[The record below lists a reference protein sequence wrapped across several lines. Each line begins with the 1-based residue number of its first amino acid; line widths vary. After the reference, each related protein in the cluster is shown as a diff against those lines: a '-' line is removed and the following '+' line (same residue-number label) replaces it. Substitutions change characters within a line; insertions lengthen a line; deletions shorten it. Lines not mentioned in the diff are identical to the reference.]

1 MPDPLKELDK
11 ALGILNDVET
21 LEKEPWN
28 YVHKKDDERIKA
40 PKDYA
45 RIKAPDD
52 YKRSPVMKM
61 PAQELVDTGQVSP
74 VVDMN
79 QDIDNDY
86 EYQRQNF
93 YNLVERGNDAIEG
106 ILELAKES
114 EHPRT
119 YEVAG
124 NLIKQVSEV
133 TEKLGDLQEKM
144 RKLKEVP
151 NNAPKNVTNALFV
164 GSTAE
169 LQKMLKDS

>member
-1 MPDPLKELDK
+1 MSNPMKELDQ
-11 ALGILNDVET
+11 ALGILSDVET

-40 PKDYA
+40 P
-45 RIKAPDD
+45 DD

-61 PAQELVDTGQVSP
+61 PAQELVNTGQVSP
-74 VVDMN
+74 VVDMSE
-79 QDIDNDY
+79 DVEDDY
-86 EYQRQNF
+86 AYQRQNF
-93 YNLVERGNDAIEG
+93 YNLVERGNDAIEV

-114 EHPRT
+114 EHPRS

-124 NLIKQVSEV
+124 NLIKQVAEV

-144 RKLKEVP
+144 KKLKEVP
-151 NNAPKNVTNALFV
+151 DNAPKNVTNALFV

-169 LQKMLKDS
+169 LQKMIKDS

>member
-1 MPDPLKELDK
+1 MSNKIDE
-11 ALGILNDVET
+11 ALGVIESVPKLNITQDVMLKSQEDFGDLNDA
-21 LEKEPWN
+21 EK
-28 YVHKKDDERIKA
+28 
-40 PKDYA
+40 
-45 RIKAPDD
+45 
-52 YKRSPVMKM
+52 
-61 PAQELVDTGQVSP
+61 
-74 VVDMN
+74 
-79 QDIDNDY
+79 DY

-93 YNLVERGNDAIEG
+93 YNLVERGTDAVEG

-114 EHPRT
+114 DHPRA

-124 NLIKQVSEV
+124 NLIKQVAEV

-169 LQKMLKDS
+169 LQKMLKDK

>member
-1 MPDPLKELDK
+1 MGVCHESIIQTDYLSTSMFEQYNNKYITNIKNPSELSRVKVESIDKEED
-11 ALGILNDVET
+11 
-21 LEKEPWN
+21 
-28 YVHKKDDERIKA
+28 IK
-40 PKDYA
+40 
-45 RIKAPDD
+45 
-52 YKRSPVMKM
+52 
-61 PAQELVDTGQVSP
+61 
-74 VVDMN
+74 
-79 QDIDNDY
+79 NDY

-124 NLIKQVSEV
+124 NLIKQVAEV

-144 RKLKEVP
+144 KKLKEVP
-151 NNAPKNVTNALFV
+151 DNAPKNVTNALFV

-169 LQKMLKDS
+169 LQKMIKDS